1 MTEDDTVAAYADAAS
16 AMLGLPLPPDCRPGV
31 IANLSLIFA
40 QTAALMALPLDPIDE
55 PLPVF
60 RA

>member
-1 MTEDDTVAAYADAAS
+1 MTEDDTAAYADAAS
-16 AMLGLPLPPDCRPGV
+16 AMLDLPLPPDCRPGV
-31 IANLSLIFA
+31 IANLALIFA
-40 QTAALMALPLDPIDE
+40 QTADLMALTLDAGDE